1 MFDVLAVIMECSI
14 TCPIEAIA
22 IMVLDSPIIRR
33 LLAVVGS
40 SIVSATTMDIEVS
53 NAAGGGSWHSAGT
66 WKKRIEVALVNCLPP
81 DTARACK

>member
-1 MFDVLAVIMECSI
+1 MFDVLAMIMECSI

-40 SIVSATTMDIEVS
+40 SIVSATTMDIDVP
-53 NAAGGGSWHSAGT
+53 NAAGGGSWHSAAPGREYRLR
-66 WKKRIEVALVNCLPP
+66 W
-81 DTARACK
+81 